1 MTGFGFDLSLFFVA
15 KAYGAFSS
23 LAWRRQKL
31 STLHPLTPNSS
42 PMVAHVFPSSFLSFM
57 KEILSLISS
66 SVKKGF
72 PVIFLASSS
81 MALSSVVD
89 HSSSPELLPLMA
101 HSKMM
106 ALSLDM
112 IHFSTLALSTTMAH
126 SFSMA
131 LSIRMVHS
139 ADWKLSDDM
148 VHSSCV

>member
-1 MTGFGFDLSLFFVA
+1 
-15 KAYGAFSS
+15 
-23 LAWRRQKL
+23 
-31 STLHPLTPNSS
+31 
-42 PMVAHVFPSSFLSFM
+42 MVAHVFPSSFLSLM

-89 HSSSPELLPLMA
+89 HSSSPELFPLMV

-112 IHFSTLALSTTMAH
+112 ILFTSLELSL
-126 SFSMA
+126 SM
-131 LSIRMVHS
+131 
-139 ADWKLSDDM
+139 D
-148 VHSSCV
+148 HSSCV

>member
-1 MTGFGFDLSLFFVA
+1 MF
-15 KAYGAFSS
+15 
-23 LAWRRQKL
+23 
-31 STLHPLTPNSS
+31 
-42 PMVAHVFPSSFLSFM
+42 AHVFPSSFLPLM

-89 HSSSPELLPLMA
+89 HSSSPELFALTV

-112 IHFSTLALSTTMAH
+112 IHFALLEL
-126 SFSMA
+126 SM
-131 LSIRMVHS
+131 RM
-139 ADWKLSDDM
+139 D
-148 VHSSCV
+148 HSSCV

>member
-1 MTGFGFDLSLFFVA
+1 
-15 KAYGAFSS
+15 
-23 LAWRRQKL
+23 
-31 STLHPLTPNSS
+31 
-42 PMVAHVFPSSFLSFM
+42 M

-89 HSSSPELLPLMA
+89 HSLGLELSLDLV

-112 IHFSTLALSTTMAH
+112 IHFALLEL
-126 SFSMA
+126 SMH
-131 LSIRMVHS
+131 M
-139 ADWKLSDDM
+139 D
-148 VHSSCV
+148 HSSCV

>member
-1 MTGFGFDLSLFFVA
+1 
-15 KAYGAFSS
+15 
-23 LAWRRQKL
+23 
-31 STLHPLTPNSS
+31 
-42 PMVAHVFPSSFLSFM
+42 MVAHVFPSSFLSLM

-89 HSSSPELLPLMA
+89 HSSSPELFALTV

-112 IHFSTLALSTTMAH
+112 VLFTSLELSLSMDHSKVLKLSLVMIHFALLEL
-126 SFSMA
+126 SM
-131 LSIRMVHS
+131 R
-139 ADWKLSDDM
+139 M

>member
-1 MTGFGFDLSLFFVA
+1 
-15 KAYGAFSS
+15 
-23 LAWRRQKL
+23 
-31 STLHPLTPNSS
+31 
-42 PMVAHVFPSSFLSFM
+42 MVAHVFPSSFLSFM

-81 MALSSVVD
+81 MALSSVAG
-89 HSSSPELLPLMA
+89 HSSSPELFPLMV

-112 IHFSTLALSTTMAH
+112 VLFTSLELSLSMDHSKVVELSLVMIHFALLEL
-126 SFSMA
+126 SM
-131 LSIRMVHS
+131 R
-139 ADWKLSDDM
+139 M

>member
-1 MTGFGFDLSLFFVA
+1 
-15 KAYGAFSS
+15 
-23 LAWRRQKL
+23 
-31 STLHPLTPNSS
+31 
-42 PMVAHVFPSSFLSFM
+42 MVAHVFPSSFLSLM

-89 HSSSPELLPLMA
+89 HSMSMELSLDVV

-112 IHFSTLALSTTMAH
+112 ILFLTVEPSKVM
-126 SFSMA
+126 
-131 LSIRMVHS
+131 
-139 ADWKLSDDM
+139 D
-148 VHSSCV
+148 HSSCV